1 MAYRVLADIVVVAH
15 LGFVVFVA
23 LGALLAWRWPRL
35 IWWHLPCVAWSAAL
49 VTFGLTCPLTP
60 LERDLRERGGEAAY
74 EESFVERYIEGVLY
88 PGDHT
93 TTARALVAVAIGVG
107 WAGLLVRHQW
117 RRRPDDGRPSA
128 RPPRERST
136 ADIG

>member
-1 MAYRVLADIVVVAH
+1 MAYRALADLVVVAH

-35 IWWHLPCVAWSAAL
+35 AWWHLPCVAWSAAL
-49 VTFGLTCPLTP
+49 VSIGLTCPLTP

-74 EESFVERYIEGVLY
+74 EESFVERYLEGVLY

-107 WAGLLVRHQW
+107 WVGLLVRHQR
-117 RRRPDDGRPSA
+117 RRRPGEGSRSA
-128 RPPRERST
+128 LASRETSVR
-136 ADIG
+136 